1 MKRTVDKLFIMK
13 GWVTMSTT
21 KKLYKKSSDKMLC
34 GVCSGLA
41 DYLNID
47 KTLVRVLFALITL
60 VTAFFPCLI
69 AYIVLAVIMP
79 DESEIAPPYD
89 GDSQGPTYTE

>member
-1 MKRTVDKLFIMK
+1 
-13 GWVTMSTT
+13 
-21 KKLYKKSSDKMLC
+21 MLRNC
-34 GVCSGLA
+34 RLSQYRQDSV
-41 DYLNID
+41 
-47 KTLVRVLFALITL
+47 VRVLFALITL

-69 AYIVLAVIMP
+69 AYIVMAVIMP